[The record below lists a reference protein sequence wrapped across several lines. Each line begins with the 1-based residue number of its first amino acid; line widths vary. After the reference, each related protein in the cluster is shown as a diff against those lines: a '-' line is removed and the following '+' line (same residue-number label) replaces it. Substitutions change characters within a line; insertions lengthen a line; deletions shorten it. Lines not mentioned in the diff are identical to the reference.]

1 MVMMG
6 SGQVDQPKIFYEFS
20 LDRHV
25 PQDHLLRSIDRFVD
39 LSELRRELSGFYSHT
54 CRPSV
59 DPELMLRLLVEEYA
73 RMGWDLDALVGLFR
87 DPFYVAAHGLW
98 LHFGEE
104 ELKQRLVAMLGRV
117 GIVRTKT
124 TTIAPPSERLVQID
138 LSTVAKGRADHD

>member
-1 MVMMG
+1 MEPTADNFV
-6 SGQVDQPKIFYEFS
+6 PKVHPATRPVEPDDPMNLFA
-20 LDRHV
+20 V
-25 PQDHLLRSIDRFVD
+25 
-39 LSELRRELSGFYSHT
+39 ELPG
-54 CRPSV
+54 